1 MLFLLILPVLVAGF
15 FACHIHPVYSYK
27 LHRYEGQYLYLKSA
41 ELGLKCFSIALLL
54 ALGGHY
60 SVPDS
65 VSFFCHEI
73 NLNLSAYFVSAVKV
87 FGAQDDFEAKKMA
100 WFFLLSFLLFV
111 AAFLVKLWGNFRL
124 LLRFGRW
131 DARVF
136 VIGQL
141 LEDSP
146 LDNLLF
152 RLSMEKDKSVMISL
166 SDRKVYVGKVINLG
180 EPSETSGMDQDISI
194 IPLMSGYRD
203 KDDLTVEFTTYYE
216 ETGGNLYISIRQD
229 AIVSATEF
237 DFSSHQKWT
246 EKKLKK
252 ENVMQ
257 ISGSVVPGKDEWH
270 LTATYSKE
278 KK

>member
-1 MLFLLILPVLVAGF
+1 
-15 FACHIHPVYSYK
+15 
-27 LHRYEGQYLYLKSA
+27 
-41 ELGLKCFSIALLL
+41 
-54 ALGGHY
+54 
-60 SVPDS
+60 
-65 VSFFCHEI
+65 
-73 NLNLSAYFVSAVKV
+73 
-87 FGAQDDFEAKKMA
+87 
-100 WFFLLSFLLFV
+100 
-111 AAFLVKLWGNFRL
+111 
-124 LLRFGRW
+124 
-131 DARVF
+131 
-136 VIGQL
+136 
-141 LEDSP
+141 
-146 LDNLLF
+146 
-152 RLSMEKDKSVMISL
+152 MEKDKSVMISL